1 MLKKTGRR
9 PVGTT
14 PCGEMGIA
22 LWRKHSAGHQHFWR
36 PVDMVSNHAVAGVE
50 ALIQVHRF
58 NQAFRHRNAER
69 DEFVAQR
76 ASNGPVEGRLMQAV
90 VKNVVLARGPA
101 GLVA

>member
-36 PVDMVSNHAVAGVE
+36 PVDMVPNHAVAGIE

-58 NQAFRHRNAER
+58 DQLSGTAMPS
-69 DEFVAQR
+69 VTSLSVSVPMTVQSR
-76 ASNGPVEGRLMQAV
+76 AGSCRLS
-90 VKNVVLARGPA
+90 
-101 GLVA
+101 